1 MQLYGPPLCYI
12 IPSEAFMGTKIKKT
26 DNNTTGRKIH
36 SLRTRRKVT
45 LDELSGMTGLSV
57 SHLTEIEEGSGF
69 APVGDLLKIAR
80 ALTIDPGELLKQDKS
95 REKELEKQRI
105 QDFKKREEAYQYE
118 VLTPQAKKEHLRAFR
133 VVIPARSEHPG
144 VKYQHDGE
152 EFVYTLKGEVVIQV
166 GQKKHR
172 LKKDQSLHFN
182 SGIRH
187 TLKNPGDNDT
197 VLIVT
202 IYTP

>member
-1 MQLYGPPLCYI
+1 
-12 IPSEAFMGTKIKKT
+12 MGKKQTLSNANPTGAKIKT
-26 DNNTTGRKIH
+26 M
-36 SLRTRRKVT
+36 RTRRRVPIE
-45 LDELSGMTGLSV
+45 ELSEMTGLSV
-57 SHLTEIEEGSGF
+57 SHLAEIEKGSGF

-80 ALTIDPGELLKQDKS
+80 ALTIDPGELLRRDTSK
-95 REKELEKQRI
+95 EKELEKQRI
-105 QDFKKREEAYQYE
+105 QDFKKRKEAYQYE
-118 VLTPQAKKEHLRAFR
+118 VLTPQAAKDHLRAFR
-133 VVIPARSEHPG
+133 VVIPPRSEHPG
-144 VKYQHDGE
+144 VRYQHEGE
-152 EFVYTLKGEVVIQV
+152 EFVYALKGEVIIQV

-187 TLKNPGDNDT
+187 TLKNPGGSVT

>member
-1 MQLYGPPLCYI
+1 
-12 IPSEAFMGTKIKKT
+12 MGKKQT
-26 DNNTTGRKIH
+26 PGDKNPTGIKIH
-36 SLRTRRKVT
+36 AMRTKRKVT
-45 LDELSGMTGLSV
+45 IEELSEMTGLSV
-57 SHLTEIEEGSGF
+57 NHLTGIEKGSGF
-69 APVGDLLKIAR
+69 APVGDMLKIAR
-80 ALTIDPGELLKQDKS
+80 ALTMDPGELLQQGKS
-95 REKELEKQRI
+95 KEKELEQLRI
-105 QDFKKREEAYQYE
+105 QVFKKREEAYQYE
-118 VLTPQAKKEHLRAFR
+118 VLTPQAKKDHLRAFR

-144 VKYQHDGE
+144 VNYQHDGE

-172 LKKDQSLHFN
+172 LRKDGSLHFN

-187 TLKNPGDNDT
+187 TLKNPGNSET

>member
-1 MQLYGPPLCYI
+1 MKNRRNSNDTSPTG
-12 IPSEAFMGTKIKKT
+12 AKIRSMRVKK
-26 DNNTTGRKIH
+26 
-36 SLRTRRKVT
+36 KVSIE
-45 LDELSGMTGLSV
+45 ELSDMTGLSA
-57 SHLTEIEEGSGF
+57 SHLKEIEEGSGF

-80 ALTIDPGELLKQDKS
+80 ALTIDPGELLLQSKS
-95 REKELEKQRI
+95 REKELEKRRM

-118 VLTPQAKKEHLRAFR
+118 VLTPQASKDHLRAFR

-144 VKYQHDGE
+144 VNYQHDGE

-172 LKKDQSLHFN
+172 LKKDESLHFN

-187 TLKNPGDNDT
+187 TLKNPGTSDT

>member
-1 MQLYGPPLCYI
+1 
-12 IPSEAFMGTKIKKT
+12 MGNKQTLNDK
-26 DNNTTGRKIH
+26 NPTGIKIH
-36 SLRTRRKVT
+36 SMRTRRKVT
-45 LDELSGMTGLSV
+45 IEELSEMTGLSV
-57 SHLTEIEEGSGF
+57 SHLTEIERGTGF
-69 APVGDLLKIAR
+69 APVGDMLKIAR
-80 ALTIDPGELLKQDKS
+80 ALTMDPGELLQQGTS
-95 REKELEKQRI
+95 HEQELEKQRI

-118 VLTPQAKKEHLRAFR
+118 VLTPQAKKDHLRAFR

-152 EFVYTLKGEVVIQV
+152 EFVYALKGEVIIQV

-172 LKKDQSLHFN
+172 LKKDESLHFN

-187 TLKNPGDNDT
+187 TLKNPGNSVT

>member
-1 MQLYGPPLCYI
+1 MVKKRTSSNASPTG
-12 IPSEAFMGTKIKKT
+12 AKIQSM
-26 DNNTTGRKIH
+26 RA
-36 SLRTRRKVT
+36 RRRVT
-45 LDELSGMTGLSV
+45 IEELSDMTGLSV
-57 SHLTEIEEGSGF
+57 SHLSEIEKGEGF

-80 ALTIDPGELLKQDKS
+80 ALTIDPGELLQKGKKK
-95 REKELEKQRI
+95 EKELEKQRI
-105 QDFKKREEAYQYE
+105 QDFRKREEAYQYE
-118 VLTPQAKKEHLRAFR
+118 VLTPQATKDHLRAFR
-133 VVIPARSEHPG
+133 VVIPPRSEHPG
-144 VKYQHDGE
+144 VRYQHEGE
-152 EFVYTLKGEVVIQV
+152 EFVYTLKGEVIIQV

-187 TLKNPGDNDT
+187 TLKNPGGSVT